1 MSLLKQRISSPLEAG
16 TSILDS
22 ESIPLYFTDTLEY
35 ISKRL
40 ARKALHVTL
49 IVVRKEYQVPSS
61 CATPTSSS
69 STPSP
74 TSFEFVMPSSPS
86 RFASPVAGLRQ
97 LVRRGT
103 NNSLASVSSAASVDS
118 GYCSTASSTYSSP
131 SPRKWPATPCTP
143 MTPHT
148 PSSVTTATS
157 TTSSASAGGPNQL
170 GIRLIHATPL
180 SVKDE
185 KTLRAIFY
193 KAERKYRAGTGW
205 LPPATTATACGLSG
219 DLIRRSLLQN
229 EVLFSAEGLTL
240 LGLDRLYTFKAALSA
255 YARTTLPASSLTKP
269 LILPADR
276 MMEDAVDELRRLVLA
291 NSGRPVTKADLHR
304 RYDWIGVSASAL
316 SDVERMYRRAYGGCD
331 RVGAF
336 ELTAEDVGR
345 LLLDLA
351 PPSPPS
357 HTLYLPSAAQDVP
370 IVKIGTPPSP
380 KGPVLKL
387 QTKFNDSKKP
397 ALASARHSNVKQQG
411 IFRPVPTKAAAMH
424 ANVEE
429 APKPRKQ
436 SRQEE
441 GNFMDLE
448 ITLDGL
454 DITSSCADPE
464 EGDGDLTARPF
475 TTGRPFWN
483 SVAAAEASSSIDEMM
498 MMMASQKHL
507 SPLVAADSHRYSRLS
522 VSSASRHEGPLTPN
536 GYDDISPITRGEWGF
551 LFAGDGWSRPRQ
563 GAVET
568 F

>member
-16 TSILDS
+16 TSLLDS
-22 ESIPLYFTDTLEY
+22 ESIPLYFTDALEY

-69 STPSP
+69 TSSP
-74 TSFEFVMPSSPS
+74 TSFEFTMPSSPS

-103 NNSLASVSSAASVDS
+103 NSSLASVSSAASVDS
-118 GYCSTASSTYSSP
+118 GYGSTASSTYSSP
-131 SPRKWPATPCTP
+131 STRKWPATPCTP

-157 TTSSASAGGPNQL
+157 TASNASAGGPNHL
-170 GIRLIHATPL
+170 GIRLIHATPP
-180 SVKDE
+180 SARDE
-185 KTLRAIFY
+185 KILRAIFY

-269 LILPADR
+269 LIMPADR
-276 MMEDAVDELRRLVLA
+276 MMEDAVDKLRRLVLA
-291 NSGRPVTKADLHR
+291 NGGRPITKADLHR

-336 ELTAEDVGR
+336 EVTAEDVGR
-345 LLLDLA
+345 VLLDLA

-387 QTKFNDSKKP
+387 QTKFDDNKP
-397 ALASARHSNVKQQG
+397 ALASVHQSNVKQYAKG
-411 IFRPVPTKAAAMH
+411 
-424 ANVEE
+424 EE

-441 GNFMDLE
+441 GDFMDLE

-454 DITSSCADPE
+454 DITSGCAE
-464 EGDGDLTARPF
+464 EEEEDGDLTARPF

-498 MMMASQKHL
+498 MMASQTHL
-507 SPLVAADSHRYSRLS
+507 SPLVTADNHRYSRFS
-522 VSSASRHEGPLTPN
+522 VSSASGHEGPLTPN

-551 LFAGDGWSRPRQ
+551 LFAGDGWSQPRQ

>member
-16 TSILDS
+16 TSILDAQG
-22 ESIPLYFTDTLEY
+22 IPPQFTDALEY

-69 STPSP
+69 TSSP
-74 TSFEFVMPSSPS
+74 TSFEFNMPSSPS

-103 NNSLASVSSAASVDS
+103 NSSLASVSSAMSVDS
-118 GYCSTASSTYSSP
+118 GYGSTASP
-131 SPRKWPATPCTP
+131 PLCTP

-148 PSSVTTATS
+148 PSSVTTTS
-157 TTSSASAGGPNQL
+157 TTSNAATGGSNHF
-170 GIRLIHATPL
+170 GIRLLHATPL
-180 SVKDE
+180 SAKDE
-185 KTLRAIFY
+185 KTLRATFY
-193 KAERKYRAGTGW
+193 KAERKYRAGASW
-205 LPPATTATACGLSG
+205 LPPATTAAACGLSG

-269 LILPADR
+269 LLLPADR
-276 MMEDAVDELRRLVLA
+276 MMEDA
-291 NSGRPVTKADLHR
+291 ADLHR

-336 ELTAEDVGR
+336 EVTAEDASRV
-345 LLLDLA
+345 LLDLA
-351 PPSPPS
+351 PPSPPP
-357 HTLYLPSAAQDVP
+357 HTLYLPSATQDVP

-387 QTKFNDSKKP
+387 QTKFDGNKS
-397 ALASARHSNVKQQG
+397 ALAHRRLSNVKQPS
-411 IFRPVPTKAAAMH
+411 IIRPVAH
-424 ANVEE
+424 AKGEE
-429 APKPRKQ
+429 SPKPRKQ

-441 GNFMDLE
+441 RDFVDFE

-454 DITSSCADPE
+454 EIANNCADDE
-464 EGDGDLTARPF
+464 DGDGDLTARPL

-483 SVAAAEASSSIDEMM
+483 SAAAEPSSSIDEMM
-498 MMMASQKHL
+498 MMASQKPF
-507 SPLVAADSHRYSRLS
+507 SPIVAADNHRISRLS
-522 VSSASRHEGPLTPN
+522 VSSASRHDGSMTPN
-536 GYDDISPITRGEWGF
+536 G
-551 LFAGDGWSRPRQ
+551 
-563 GAVET
+563 V
-568 F
+568 

>member
-22 ESIPLYFTDTLEY
+22 QSIPPYFTDALEY

-49 IVVRKEYQVPSS
+49 VVVRKEYQVPSS

-69 STPSP
+69 TSSP
-74 TSFEFVMPSSPS
+74 TSFEFTMPSSPS

-103 NNSLASVSSAASVDS
+103 NSSLASVSSAMSVDS
-118 GYCSTASSTYSSP
+118 GYGSTASSAYSP
-131 SPRKWPATPCTP
+131 TALPHQTPRRWPATPGSPPLCTP

-148 PSSVTTATS
+148 PSSVTTGTS
-157 TTSSASAGGPNQL
+157 AISSASAAVVHHF
-170 GIRLIHATPL
+170 GIRLVYATPL
-180 SVKDE
+180 SAKDE
-185 KTLRAIFY
+185 KTLRATFY
-193 KAERKYRAGTGW
+193 KAERKYRAGPSW
-205 LPPATTATACGLSG
+205 LPPATTAAACGLSG

-269 LILPADR
+269 LHLPADR

-291 NSGRPVTKADLHR
+291 NGGRPVTKADLHR

-316 SDVERMYRRAYGGCD
+316 GDVERMYRRAYGGCD

-336 ELTAEDVGR
+336 EVTAEE
-345 LLLDLA
+345 A
-351 PPSPPS
+351 P
-357 HTLYLPSAAQDVP
+357 V
-370 IVKIGTPPSP
+370 VKIGTPPSP

-387 QTKFNDSKKP
+387 QTKFDDKKP
-397 ALASARHSNVKQQG
+397 ASAPVRQSDAKQPG
-411 IFRPVPTKAAAMH
+411 LIRPVPTKAAA
-424 ANVEE
+424 ATFGTGEE
-429 APKPRKQ
+429 APKPQKP
-436 SRQEE
+436 SRQ
-441 GNFMDLE
+441 GNDDFM

-454 DITSSCADPE
+454 DIGNNGPDE
-464 EGDGDLTARPF
+464 EDGDLTARPF

-483 SVAAAEASSSIDEMM
+483 SAAAAEPSSSIDEMM
-498 MMMASQKHL
+498 LMASQKLL
-507 SPLVAADSHRYSRLS
+507 SPVAAAENPRISRLS
-522 VSSASRHEGPLTPN
+522 VSSASQRHDGPMTPN

>member
-22 ESIPLYFTDTLEY
+22 QSIPLYFNDALEY

-69 STPSP
+69 ASSP
-74 TSFEFVMPSSPS
+74 TEFEFIMPSSPS
-86 RFASPVAGLRQ
+86 RFASPVASIRQ

-103 NNSLASVSSAASVDS
+103 NCSLASVSSAASVDS
-118 GYCSTASSTYSSP
+118 GYGSTASSTYSSP
-131 SPRKWPATPCTP
+131 STRKWPATPCTP

-148 PSSVTTATS
+148 PSSATTATS
-157 TTSSASAGGPNQL
+157 TTSNVSTGGPNHL
-170 GIRLIHATPL
+170 GIRLIHATLL
-180 SVKDE
+180 SAKDE
-185 KTLRAIFY
+185 KTLRTIFY

-291 NSGRPVTKADLHR
+291 NGGRPINKADLHR
-304 RYDWIGVSASAL
+304 RYEWIGVSASAL
-316 SDVERMYRRAYGGCD
+316 SDVERMYRRAYGGCG

-336 ELTAEDVGR
+336 KVTAEDVGR
-345 LLLDLA
+345 VLLDLA
-351 PPSPPS
+351 PPPSPPS
-357 HTLYLPSAAQDVP
+357 HTLYLPFAAQDVP
-370 IVKIGTPPSP
+370 IVKIGTPPCP

-387 QTKFNDSKKP
+387 HTKFDDNKST
-397 ALASARHSNVKQQG
+397 LASGRQSNVNQHG
-411 IFRPVPTKAAAMH
+411 IFRPVPTKAVATRAKG
-424 ANVEE
+424 EE
-429 APKPRKQ
+429 AHKPQKQ

-441 GNFMDLE
+441 GDFMDLE

-454 DITSSCADPE
+454 DITSSCADE
-464 EGDGDLTARPF
+464 EDGDGDLTARPF

-498 MMMASQKHL
+498 MMASQKHL
-507 SPLVAADSHRYSRLS
+507 SPLVTADSHRYSRLS

-551 LFAGDGWSRPRQ
+551 LFAGDRWSRPRQ
-563 GAVET
+563 GPVET
-568 F
+568 C

>member
-1 MSLLKQRISSPLEAG
+1 MSLLKERISSPLEAG

-22 ESIPLYFTDTLEY
+22 QGIPPYFTDALEY
-35 ISKRL
+35 ISRRL

-61 CATPTSSS
+61 CVTPTSSS
-69 STPSP
+69 TSSP
-74 TSFEFVMPSSPS
+74 TSFEFTMPGSPS

-103 NNSLASVSSAASVDS
+103 NSSQASVSSVTSVDS
-118 GYCSTASSTYSSP
+118 GYGSTASSSYSP
-131 SPRKWPATPCTP
+131 SMLPLQTPRRWPATPGSPPLCTP

-157 TTSSASAGGPNQL
+157 TTSNASAGGPNHF
-170 GIRLIHATPL
+170 GIRLLHATPL
-180 SVKDE
+180 SAKDE
-185 KTLRAIFY
+185 KTLRATFY
-193 KAERKYRAGTGW
+193 KAERKYRAGSGW
-205 LPPATTATACGLSG
+205 LPPATTAAACGLSG

-269 LILPADR
+269 LLLPADR

-291 NSGRPVTKADLHR
+291 NGGRPVTKADLHR

-336 ELTAEDVGR
+336 EVTAEDVGR
-345 LLLDLA
+345 VLLDLA
-351 PPSPPS
+351 PPPPPQ
-357 HTLYLPSAAQDVP
+357 HTVHFPSATQNVP

-387 QTKFNDSKKP
+387 QTKFDDNKST
-397 ALASARHSNVKQQG
+397 LAHRRLSNVKQPG
-411 IFRPVPTKAAAMH
+411 IVRPQ
-424 ANVEE
+424 
-429 APKPRKQ
+429 PRKQ
-436 SRQEE
+436 SRQGDRDFED
-441 GNFMDLE
+441 FE

-454 DITSSCADPE
+454 EITNNDADE
-464 EGDGDLTARPF
+464 DDGDGDVTARPF

-483 SVAAAEASSSIDEMM
+483 SAAAEPSSSIDEMM
-498 MMMASQKHL
+498 MMKSQTHL
-507 SPLVAADSHRYSRLS
+507 SPIAAADNHRISRLS
-522 VSSASRHEGPLTPN
+522 VSSASRHDGPTTPN

-568 F
+568 C

>member
-22 ESIPLYFTDTLEY
+22 QSIPLYFTDALEY

-69 STPSP
+69 ASSP
-74 TSFEFVMPSSPS
+74 TEFEFAMPSSPS

-103 NNSLASVSSAASVDS
+103 NSSLASVSSAASVDS
-118 GYCSTASSTYSSP
+118 GYGSTASSTYSSP
-131 SPRKWPATPCTP
+131 STRKWPATPCTP

-157 TTSSASAGGPNQL
+157 TTSNASAGGPNHL

-180 SVKDE
+180 STKDE
-185 KTLRAIFY
+185 KTLRTIFY

-291 NSGRPVTKADLHR
+291 NGGRPITKADLHR
-304 RYDWIGVSASAL
+304 RYEWIGVSASAL
-316 SDVERMYRRAYGGCD
+316 SDVERMYRRAYGGCG

-336 ELTAEDVGR
+336 EVTAEDVGR
-345 LLLDLA
+345 VLLDLA
-351 PPSPPS
+351 PPPPSPPS

-380 KGPVLKL
+380 EGPVLKL
-387 QTKFNDSKKP
+387 QTKFDDNKST
-397 ALASARHSNVKQQG
+397 LASGRQNNVNQHS
-411 IFRPVPTKAAAMH
+411 IFRPVPTKAVATRAKG
-424 ANVEE
+424 EE
-429 APKPRKQ
+429 AHKPQKQ

-441 GNFMDLE
+441 GDFMDLE

-454 DITSSCADPE
+454 DITSSCADDE
-464 EGDGDLTARPF
+464 GGDGDLTARPF

-498 MMMASQKHL
+498 MMAPQKHL
-507 SPLVAADSHRYSRLS
+507 SPLVTADSHRYSRLS

-563 GAVET
+563 GPVET
-568 F
+568 C

>member
-22 ESIPLYFTDTLEY
+22 QSIPPFFTDALEY

-49 IVVRKEYQVPSS
+49 VIVRKEYQVPSS

-69 STPSP
+69 TSSP
-74 TSFEFVMPSSPS
+74 TSFEFTMPSSPS

-103 NNSLASVSSAASVDS
+103 NSSLASVSSAMSVDS
-118 GYCSTASSTYSSP
+118 GYGSTASSTYSP
-131 SPRKWPATPCTP
+131 TTQPLQTPRRWPATPGSPPLCTP
-143 MTPHT
+143 VTPHT
-148 PSSVTTATS
+148 PSSVTTGTS
-157 TTSSASAGGPNQL
+157 AMSSTSAGAAHHF
-170 GIRLIHATPL
+170 GIRLVYATPL
-180 SVKDE
+180 SAKDE
-185 KTLRAIFY
+185 KTMRSTFY
-193 KAERKYRAGTGW
+193 KAERKYRAGASW
-205 LPPATTATACGLSG
+205 LPPATTAAACGLSG

-269 LILPADR
+269 LHLPADR

-291 NSGRPVTKADLHR
+291 NGGRPVTKADLHR

-336 ELTAEDVGR
+336 EVTAEDVGR
-345 LLLDLA
+345 VLLDVT

-357 HTLYLPSAAQDVP
+357 QTLYLSSAAHHEVP

-387 QTKFNDSKKP
+387 QTKFDDNKP
-397 ALASARHSNVKQQG
+397 AL
-411 IFRPVPTKAAAMH
+411 IRPVPTKAKAA
-424 ANVEE
+424 ATLGKGDE
-429 APKPRKQ
+429 ASKPLNQ
-436 SRQEE
+436 SRQDED
-441 GNFMDLE
+441 FM

-454 DITSSCADPE
+454 DITNNGADDE
-464 EGDGDLTARPF
+464 DGDLTARPF

-483 SVAAAEASSSIDEMM
+483 SAAAAEPSSSIDEMM
-498 MMMASQKHL
+498 MMTSQKLL
-507 SPLVAADSHRYSRLS
+507 SPTVATDNGHRISRLS
-522 VSSASRHEGPLTPN
+522 VSSIQGYEGPMTPN

-568 F
+568 C

>member
-22 ESIPLYFTDTLEY
+22 QGIPPYFTVALEY

-49 IVVRKEYQVPSS
+49 VVVRKEYQVPSS
-61 CATPTSSS
+61 CVTPTSSS
-69 STPSP
+69 TSSP
-74 TSFEFVMPSSPS
+74 TAFEFAMPSSPS
-86 RFASPVAGLRQ
+86 RFASPVASLRQ

-103 NNSLASVSSAASVDS
+103 NSSQASVSSATSVDS
-118 GYCSTASSTYSSP
+118 GYGSTASSSYSP
-131 SPRKWPATPCTP
+131 SMQPLQTPRRWPATPGSPLLCTP
-143 MTPHT
+143 MMPHT

-157 TTSSASAGGPNQL
+157 TMSNASAGGPNHF
-170 GIRLIHATPL
+170 GIRLLHATPL
-180 SVKDE
+180 SAKDE
-185 KTLRAIFY
+185 KTLRATFY
-193 KAERKYRAGTGW
+193 KAERKYRTGSDW
-205 LPPATTATACGLSG
+205 LPPATTAAACGLSG

-269 LILPADR
+269 LLLPADR

-291 NSGRPVTKADLHR
+291 NGGHPVTKADLHR

-316 SDVERMYRRAYGGCD
+316 SDVERMYRRAAC
-331 RVGAF
+331 
-336 ELTAEDVGR
+336 
-345 LLLDLA
+345 LDLA
-351 PPSPPS
+351 PPCPPQQ
-357 HTLYLPSAAQDVP
+357 TVYFPSATQDVP

-387 QTKFNDSKKP
+387 QTKFDDNKSP
-397 ALASARHSNVKQQG
+397 LAHRRLSNVKQPS
-411 IFRPVPTKAAAMH
+411 IVR
-424 ANVEE
+424 
-429 APKPRKQ
+429 PKPWKQ

-441 GNFMDLE
+441 RDFDDFE

-454 DITSSCADPE
+454 EITNNYADE
-464 EGDGDLTARPF
+464 EDGDGDVTARPF

-483 SVAAAEASSSIDEMM
+483 SATADPSSSIDE

-507 SPLVAADSHRYSRLS
+507 SPIVAVDNHRISRLS
-522 VSSASRHEGPLTPN
+522 VSTASKHDGPMTPN

-568 F
+568 C

>member
-22 ESIPLYFTDTLEY
+22 QSIPPFFTDALEY

-49 IVVRKEYQVPSS
+49 VIVRKEYQVPSS

-69 STPSP
+69 TSSP
-74 TSFEFVMPSSPS
+74 TSFEFTMPSSPS

-103 NNSLASVSSAASVDS
+103 NSSLASVSSAMSVDS
-118 GYCSTASSTYSSP
+118 GYGSTASSTYSP
-131 SPRKWPATPCTP
+131 TTQPLQTPRRWPATPGSPPLCTP
-143 MTPHT
+143 VTPHT
-148 PSSVTTATS
+148 PSSVTTGTS
-157 TTSSASAGGPNQL
+157 AMSSTSAGAAHHF
-170 GIRLIHATPL
+170 GIRLVYATPL
-180 SVKDE
+180 SAKDE
-185 KTLRAIFY
+185 KTMRSTFY
-193 KAERKYRAGTGW
+193 KAERKYRAGASW
-205 LPPATTATACGLSG
+205 LPPATTAAACGLSG

-269 LILPADR
+269 LHLPTDR

-291 NSGRPVTKADLHR
+291 NGGRPVTKADLHR

-336 ELTAEDVGR
+336 EVTAEDVGR
-345 LLLDLA
+345 VLLDVT

-357 HTLYLPSAAQDVP
+357 QTLYLSSAAHHEVP

-387 QTKFNDSKKP
+387 QTKFDDNKP
-397 ALASARHSNVKQQG
+397 AL
-411 IFRPVPTKAAAMH
+411 IRPVPTKAKAA
-424 ANVEE
+424 ATLGKGDE
-429 APKPRKQ
+429 ASKPLNQ
-436 SRQEE
+436 SRQDED
-441 GNFMDLE
+441 FM

-454 DITSSCADPE
+454 DITNNGADDE
-464 EGDGDLTARPF
+464 DGDLTARPF

-483 SVAAAEASSSIDEMM
+483 SAAAAEPSSSIDEMM
-498 MMMASQKHL
+498 MMTSQKLL
-507 SPLVAADSHRYSRLS
+507 SPTVATDNGHRISRLS
-522 VSSASRHEGPLTPN
+522 VSS
-536 GYDDISPITRGEWGF
+536 I
-551 LFAGDGWSRPRQ
+551 Q
-563 GAVET
+563 G
-568 F
+568 